1 MPYLSL
7 VFGTR
12 RPRSLLL
19 ALALALGGAALLA
32 VQPSVPQAAA
42 EPLSLILLGV
52 GFAVAAYR
60 LRAGLRASRSEE
72 PGTP

>member
-19 ALALALGGAALLA
+19 ALALALLA
-32 VQPSVPQAAA
+32 VQPSLPQAAA
-42 EPLSLILLGV
+42 EPLSLIFLGV
-52 GFAVAAYR
+52 GFAIAAHR